1 MQSLL
6 EREAHA
12 YWCAI
17 KCVRMNTQS
26 QNAVDEAR
34 DELSLIAHYTKSE
47 MIRRDYSR
55 LIGRRCVSS
64 A

>member
-1 MQSLL
+1 
-6 EREAHA
+6 
-12 YWCAI
+12 
-17 KCVRMNTQS
+17 MNTQS